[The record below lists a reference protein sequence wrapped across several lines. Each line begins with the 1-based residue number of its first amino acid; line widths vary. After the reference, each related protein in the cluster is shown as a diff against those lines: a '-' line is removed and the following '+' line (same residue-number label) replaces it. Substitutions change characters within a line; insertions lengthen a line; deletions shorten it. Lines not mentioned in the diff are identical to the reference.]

1 MNGTPLTQRLF
12 SFEFLV
18 LCLIIVAAFC
28 NVSVFYSFYYYL
40 GAIGIP
46 LVWRGFL
53 VGLEP
58 MAAFALRLFVL
69 PWLHARNA
77 YAIAMTSLVLLIAVS
92 CSYLWVTTV
101 PSLIVLRIIHGAVF
115 VLLTA
120 SVISLIVN
128 FIPVEKSG
136 QGFSALSIATMIP
149 YALIPPV
156 TEFLLPYVRSTA
168 DIYAGVS
175 VFSLAGIFLMMALRG
190 RILAAMGQMD
200 SVLMRRLAL
209 REIRENFSRG
219 AVVILLGSML
229 FIYLAHATLFYF
241 MKNLSMQL
249 GIGNVGVFFTVSML
263 TMIAVRLFGAAVF
276 DRFNKS
282 RLALFV
288 LGLLTVCLIA
298 LPDAETVTAYYLLAA
313 VYGVSIGVALPL
325 LNALLFS
332 ASEPALRGL
341 NTNMALFTMD
351 AGYFL
356 TSYLGGMLIALGAN
370 FGALFY
376 AAGFC
381 SLLCLTLILVYAIK
395 GERKMKP

>member
-219 AVVILLGSML
+219 AVVILLGSMP
-229 FIYLAHATLFYF
+229 
-241 MKNLSMQL
+241 LSIWPMPHC
-249 GIGNVGVFFTVSML
+249 S
-263 TMIAVRLFGAAVF
+263 
-276 DRFNKS
+276 
-282 RLALFV
+282 
-288 LGLLTVCLIA
+288 
-298 LPDAETVTAYYLLAA
+298 
-313 VYGVSIGVALPL
+313 
-325 LNALLFS
+325 
-332 ASEPALRGL
+332 
-341 NTNMALFTMD
+341 
-351 AGYFL
+351 
-356 TSYLGGMLIALGAN
+356 TS
-370 FGALFY
+370 
-376 AAGFC
+376 
-381 SLLCLTLILVYAIK
+381 
-395 GERKMKP
+395 